1 MLFPGFYGNAAVRD
15 TLSAAW
21 KAGRLP
27 HALLLQGE
35 DGLGKHTLASL
46 LAQAAVCTAPRE
58 QAPCGACPAC
68 IRCRAGSH
76 PDIAVAQGSGKT
88 GAVSIEEVRRLRLW
102 AAKKPGEAKR
112 RVILFPHMEKMLP
125 AAQNALLK
133 ILEEPP
139 ADVLFLL
146 TTVSASAVLPT
157 IQSRTQLLSLSPL
170 SGEEL
175 FVAAREQAPKA
186 DPTRIRSLIPSC
198 AGNLGKLLH
207 LLSEKEGES
216 AEETAEKLT
225 MALLSPGESELMAL
239 SSLFIK
245 DRARF
250 REILLQLQWIARD
263 ACALRLHAPVLFGSP
278 AAAALSETLTRER
291 LIQLPDLLETTLRY
305 LDQNCNL
312 TLLVTWFCAR
322 LRTAAGR

>member
-1 MLFPGFYGNAAVRD
+1 M
-15 TLSAAW
+15 
-21 KAGRLP
+21 
-27 HALLLQGE
+27 
-35 DGLGKHTLASL
+35 
-46 LAQAAVCTAPRE
+46 
-58 QAPCGACPAC
+58 
-68 IRCRAGSH
+68 
-76 PDIAVAQGSGKT
+76 
-88 GAVSIEEVRRLRLW
+88 
-102 AAKKPGEAKR
+102 
-112 RVILFPHMEKMLP
+112 
-125 AAQNALLK
+125 AAQ
-133 ILEEPP
+133 
-139 ADVLFLL
+139 
-146 TTVSASAVLPT
+146 
-157 IQSRTQLLSLSPL
+157 
-170 SGEEL
+170 
-175 FVAAREQAPKA
+175 EQAPKA